1 MLLVPVFK
9 PPGVPAIP
17 KAMAVYDL
25 QGVRGQDPGSG
36 RMPPGR
42 GKKGEVKMGM
52 EEMDD
57 ALFYDS
63 YQLVSDLPDR
73 DLLEQLAEES
83 AELSQAALK
92 LIRAHG
98 MSQNPTPIS
107 EDEAMHSLIEEAN
120 DVLIVL
126 VILGLADQNTVHDW
140 RKLVRWAERIQEAG
154 EKKEA
159 ANGHAER

>member
-1 MLLVPVFK
+1 
-9 PPGVPAIP
+9 
-17 KAMAVYDL
+17 
-25 QGVRGQDPGSG
+25 
-36 RMPPGR
+36 
-42 GKKGEVKMGM
+42 MGM

-57 ALFYDS
+57 DLFYDS

-83 AELSQAALK
+83 TELSQAALK

-107 EDEAMHSLIEEAN
+107 EDEAMNSLIEEAN
-120 DVLIVL
+120 DVLIIL
-126 VILGLADQNTVHDW
+126 VILGLADQSTVHDW
-140 RKLVRWAERIQEAG
+140 RKLARWAERIQKAK

-159 ANGHAER
+159 ANGYAER

>member
-1 MLLVPVFK
+1 M
-9 PPGVPAIP
+9 GV
-17 KAMAVYDL
+17 
-25 QGVRGQDPGSG
+25 
-36 RMPPGR
+36 
-42 GKKGEVKMGM
+42 

-57 ALFYDS
+57 DLFYDS

-107 EDEAMHSLIEEAN
+107 DDKALASLKEEAN
-120 DVLIVL
+120 DVLIIL
-126 VILGLADQNTVHDW
+126 VILGLADQSAVHDW
-140 RKLVRWAERIQEAG
+140 RKLVRWAERIQEIK
-154 EKKEA
+154 EKREA
-159 ANGHAER
+159 ENGHAER

>member
-1 MLLVPVFK
+1 
-9 PPGVPAIP
+9 
-17 KAMAVYDL
+17 
-25 QGVRGQDPGSG
+25 
-36 RMPPGR
+36 
-42 GKKGEVKMGM
+42 MGM

-57 ALFYDS
+57 DLFYDS

-107 EDEAMHSLIEEAN
+107 EDKALASLKDEAN
-120 DVLIVL
+120 DVLIIL
-126 VILGLADQNTVHDW
+126 VILGLADQSSVHDW
-140 RKLVRWAERIQEAG
+140 RKLVRWAERIQEAE

-159 ANGHAER
+159 ANGHAE

>member
-1 MLLVPVFK
+1 
-9 PPGVPAIP
+9 
-17 KAMAVYDL
+17 MA
-25 QGVRGQDPGSG
+25 
-36 RMPPGR
+36 
-42 GKKGEVKMGM
+42 M

-57 ALFYDS
+57 DLFYDS
-63 YQLVSDLPDR
+63 YQLISDLPDR

-107 EDEAMHSLIEEAN
+107 EDKALASLKEKAN
-120 DVLIVL
+120 DVLIIL
-126 VILGLADQNTVHDW
+126 VILGLADQSAVHDW
-140 RKLVRWAERIQEAG
+140 RKLVRWADRIQEAE

-159 ANGHAER
+159 ANGFAKR

>member
-1 MLLVPVFK
+1 
-9 PPGVPAIP
+9 
-17 KAMAVYDL
+17 MA
-25 QGVRGQDPGSG
+25 
-36 RMPPGR
+36 
-42 GKKGEVKMGM
+42 M

-57 ALFYDS
+57 DLFYDS
-63 YQLVSDLPDR
+63 YQLVSDLPYR

-92 LIRAHG
+92 LIRAQG

-120 DVLIVL
+120 DVLMVL
-126 VILGLADQNTVHDW
+126 EILGLANQGAVHDW
-140 RKLVRWAERIQEAG
+140 RKLVRWAERLQEAN

-159 ANGHAER
+159 ANGYKE

>member
-1 MLLVPVFK
+1 M
-9 PPGVPAIP
+9 
-17 KAMAVYDL
+17 
-25 QGVRGQDPGSG
+25 RGQDYGSG

-42 GKKGEVKMGM
+42 GKKGEIKMGM

-57 ALFYDS
+57 DLFYDS

-107 EDEAMHSLIEEAN
+107 EDKALASLKEEVN
-120 DVLIVL
+120 DVLIIL
-126 VILGLADQNTVHDW
+126 VILGLADQSSVHDW
-140 RKLVRWAERIQEAG
+140 RKLVRWAVRIQEAE

-159 ANGHAER
+159 ENGHAKR

>member
-1 MLLVPVFK
+1 
-9 PPGVPAIP
+9 
-17 KAMAVYDL
+17 MA
-25 QGVRGQDPGSG
+25 
-36 RMPPGR
+36 
-42 GKKGEVKMGM
+42 M

-57 ALFYDS
+57 DLFYDS

-92 LIRAHG
+92 LIRAQG

-107 EDEAMHSLIEEAN
+107 EEEAFASLKEEAN
-120 DVLIVL
+120 DVLMVL
-126 VILGLADQNTVHDW
+126 EILGLANQGAVHDW

>member
-1 MLLVPVFK
+1 
-9 PPGVPAIP
+9 
-17 KAMAVYDL
+17 
-25 QGVRGQDPGSG
+25 
-36 RMPPGR
+36 
-42 GKKGEVKMGM
+42 MGM

-57 ALFYDS
+57 DLFYDS

-92 LIRAHG
+92 LIRAQG

-120 DVLIVL
+120 DVLMVL
-126 VILGLADQNTVHDW
+126 EILGLANQGAVHDR
-140 RKLVRWAERIQEAG
+140 RKLVRWAERIQEAN
-154 EKKEA
+154 EEKEA
-159 ANGHAER
+159 ANGHKE

>member
-1 MLLVPVFK
+1 
-9 PPGVPAIP
+9 
-17 KAMAVYDL
+17 MA
-25 QGVRGQDPGSG
+25 
-36 RMPPGR
+36 
-42 GKKGEVKMGM
+42 M

-57 ALFYDS
+57 DLFYDS

-107 EDEAMHSLIEEAN
+107 EDKALASLKQEAN
-120 DVLIVL
+120 DVLIIL
-126 VILGLADQNTVHDW
+126 VILGLADQSAVHDW
-140 RKLVRWAERIQEAG
+140 RKLVRWAERLQEANG
-154 EKKEA
+154 KKEA
-159 ANGHAER
+159 ANGCAE

>member
-1 MLLVPVFK
+1 
-9 PPGVPAIP
+9 
-17 KAMAVYDL
+17 
-25 QGVRGQDPGSG
+25 
-36 RMPPGR
+36 
-42 GKKGEVKMGM
+42 MGM

-57 ALFYDS
+57 DLFYDS

-107 EDEAMHSLIEEAN
+107 EDKALASLKEEAN

-126 VILGLADQNTVHDW
+126 VILGLCGQRAVHDW
-140 RKLVRWAERIQEAG
+140 RKLVRWADRIQEAE

>member
-1 MLLVPVFK
+1 
-9 PPGVPAIP
+9 
-17 KAMAVYDL
+17 MA
-25 QGVRGQDPGSG
+25 
-36 RMPPGR
+36 
-42 GKKGEVKMGM
+42 M

-57 ALFYDS
+57 DLFYDS

-92 LIRAHG
+92 LIRARG

-107 EDEAMHSLIEEAN
+107 EDEALASLKEEAN

-126 VILGLADQNTVHDW
+126 EILGFCDQSAVCDW
-140 RKLVRWAERIQEAG
+140 RKLVRWAERI
-154 EKKEA
+154 EKSERRKENENSWISKLVRTA
-159 ANGHAER
+159 KTSIK

>member
-1 MLLVPVFK
+1 
-9 PPGVPAIP
+9 
-17 KAMAVYDL
+17 
-25 QGVRGQDPGSG
+25 
-36 RMPPGR
+36 
-42 GKKGEVKMGM
+42 MGM

-57 ALFYDS
+57 DLFYDS

-107 EDEAMHSLIEEAN
+107 EDKALASLKEEVN
-120 DVLIVL
+120 DVLIIL
-126 VILGLADQNTVHDW
+126 VILGLADQSSVHDW
-140 RKLVRWAERIQEAG
+140 RKLVRWAVRIQEAE

-159 ANGHAER
+159 ENGHAKR

>member
-1 MLLVPVFK
+1 
-9 PPGVPAIP
+9 
-17 KAMAVYDL
+17 
-25 QGVRGQDPGSG
+25 
-36 RMPPGR
+36 
-42 GKKGEVKMGM
+42 MGM

-57 ALFYDS
+57 DLFYDS

-107 EDEAMHSLIEEAN
+107 EDKALASLKEEAN
-120 DVLIVL
+120 DVLILL
-126 VILGLADQNTVHDW
+126 VILGLADQSAVHDW
-140 RKLVRWAERIQEAG
+140 RKLVRWAERIQKTE
-154 EKKEA
+154 
-159 ANGHAER
+159 ERSGNPW